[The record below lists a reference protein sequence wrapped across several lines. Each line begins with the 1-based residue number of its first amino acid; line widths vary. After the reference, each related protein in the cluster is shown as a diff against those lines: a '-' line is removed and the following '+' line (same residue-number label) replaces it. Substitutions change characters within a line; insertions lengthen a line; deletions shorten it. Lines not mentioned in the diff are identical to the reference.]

1 MTLKRTPITRKT
13 PLVRRTPLPRGNA
26 TLART
31 VKIKTPPARRRPRV
45 TGPTAAERA
54 LVVDRAGWCCEL
66 CGRRLGHHDT
76 GFVAPYSIHHRQP
89 RSLGGSSRPERN
101 AAYNLLLLCGSATS
115 LGGCHQL
122 VESRRAHAEEQGW
135 LVRHGLDPAEVPVY
149 VTGYGAVLLTGDGR
163 YAPVVTV

>member
-1 MTLKRTPITRKT
+1 MTLKRTPLARKA
-13 PLVRRTPLPRGNA
+13 PLVRRAELPRGPVRSLNA
-26 TLART
+26 TR
-31 VKIKTPPARRRPRV
+31 VKTPARRRPRD
-45 TGPTAAERA
+45 TGPTPAERA

-76 GFVAPYSIHHRQP
+76 GFVAPHSIHHRQP
-89 RSLGGSSRPERN
+89 RGLGGSSRPERN

-135 LVRHGLDPAEVPVY
+135 LVRHGTDPAEVPVY